1 MRSSLL
7 NAPIKKKAAY
17 SRQEF
22 LVYRVGDNNILTLI
36 PNQPF
41 KTKRKALKAL
51 GVQVSVFN
59 KYLDSKKMYKDF
71 FIFSSEVTA
80 FGDYSLDGPSNK

>member
-1 MRSSLL
+1 LRSSLL
-7 NAPIKKKAAY
+7 NTPAKAAY

-22 LVYRVGDNNILTLI
+22 WVYKVGDNNILTLI

-41 KTKRKALKAL
+41 KTKREALKAL
-51 GVQVSVFN
+51 GVHLSVFN

-71 FIFSSEVTA
+71 FIFSCEATA
-80 FGDYSLDGPSNK
+80 FGVYSIGGPAKPK